1 MQLLQWELKIFIIV
15 RIGLCTRPS
24 MLLFSSLQ
32 NNVFLRDVI
41 TERDTV
47 LHRLELVKHVT

>member
-15 RIGLCTRPS
+15 RIGLCTS